1 VEGESGGLS
10 VSAVFRSSRIP
21 PSRLR
26 NAGQPCTLVR
36 PTLTLRAMK
45 KLPYIAT
52 FLLLLLAAA
61 RGALT
66 KTHDQTVALSV
77 DRSVVISVPE
87 GFSFDAGR
95 DDTGAVVVRLAS
107 AGDTV
112 TLDLLFL
119 PDPEGRFAGAR
130 ARKELI
136 NEKFKTYVDSS
147 TEKAMQFE
155 ELDPR
160 TGAGTYC
167 VFTDASLVGKD
178 KLPPG
183 EYLHFT
189 AGVKAWPGV
198 LAVFRW
204 FHNDTTSPAYQA
216 VLSML
221 KTSVDEKPVP
231 LK

>member
-1 VEGESGGLS
+1 
-10 VSAVFRSSRIP
+10 
-21 PSRLR
+21 
-26 NAGQPCTLVR
+26 
-36 PTLTLRAMK
+36 MK
-45 KLPYIAT
+45 KLPYVA
-52 FLLLLLAAA
+52 LLLLFVAAA
-61 RGALT
+61 SGALT
-66 KTHDQTVALSV
+66 KTRDQTVALSM

-95 DDTGAVVVRLAS
+95 DDAGAVMVRLAS

-119 PDPEGRFAGAR
+119 PDPEGKFASAR
-130 ARKELI
+130 ARRELI
-136 NEKFKTYVDSS
+136 NEKFNTYVGSS
-147 TEKAMQFE
+147 TEKGIQFE

-198 LAVFRW
+198 ITVFRC
-204 FHNDTTSPAYQA
+204 FHQDTTSPAYQA
-216 VLSML
+216 VLAML